1 MFNKEHGE
9 SGMNVETSI
18 SVRILLGVR
27 WIAGEKLLREPS
39 LALCDDLEGW
49 DGGRAGKLRKEGMY
63 V

>member
-1 MFNKEHGE
+1 
-9 SGMNVETSI
+9 MNVETSI
-18 SVRILLGVR
+18 NIHILSGVR

-49 DGGRAGKLRKEGMY
+49 DRGREGMY

>member
-1 MFNKEHGE
+1 
-9 SGMNVETSI
+9 MNVETSI